1 MPEVAGDAAILVDP
15 MSISSIADGMARMA
29 NDENL
34 RKSLVE
40 KGIER
45 SALFSWQ
52 KSSERLW
59 NTIQKALDTIN
70 QEAK

>member
-34 RKSLVE
+34 RKSLIE

-52 KSSERLW
+52 NRRNVFGILSKRL
-59 NTIQKALDTIN
+59 
-70 QEAK
+70 

>member
-1 MPEVAGDAAILVDP
+1 
-15 MSISSIADGMARMA
+15 MA

-34 RKSLVE
+34 RKSLIE